1 MGKLEVFR
9 DGEFYLIQ
17 RDGFYHLY
25 GTWDGKRIRRSCQ
38 TKDLVEA
45 KLQLDNLKR
54 ECLSGWRAEYDDP
67 ATDWRTVARL
77 VHKRHRAS
85 ARDRN
90 MPFDLEPAQVYDLMQ
105 STGFRCAVSGIPF
118 SKYVAET
125 AWRDPWAP
133 SLDRI
138 ENRHGYIWENVRVV
152 CQIANIA
159 MNAWGYDT
167 MLRMARGVV
176 RSASSVSQEEE
187 VARGVHT
194 ERAETAQVIDF
205 KREDKT

>member
-1 MGKLEVFR
+1 MSKAEVFR
-9 DGEFYLIQ
+9 DGEFYLIL
-17 RDGFYHLY
+17 RGGFYHLFV
-25 GTWDGKRIRRSCQ
+25 TWDGKRIRRSCQ
-38 TKDLVEA
+38 TKNLVEA

-54 ECLSGWRAEYDDP
+54 ELLSGWRPEYDDP
-67 ATDWRTVARL
+67 STDWLTVAQM

-90 MPFDLEPAQVYDLMQ
+90 MPFDLTVAQVYDLMR

-118 SKYVAET
+118 SKYTADT

-138 ENRHGYIWENVRVV
+138 ENRHGYVLENVRVV

-159 MNAWGYDT
+159 MNAWGYDK
-167 MLRMARGVV
+167 MLRLAQGVV
-176 RSASSVSQEEE
+176 RSAAAVSHEADPARQQHAEE
-187 VARGVHT
+187 GHS
-194 ERAETAQVIDF
+194 AQVIDF
-205 KREDKT
+205 KREAE

>member
-1 MGKLEVFR
+1 MAKREIFR

-25 GTWDGKRIRRSCQ
+25 GTWDGKQIRRSCR
-38 TKDLVEA
+38 TKNLVEA
-45 KLQLDNLKR
+45 KLQLDTLKR
-54 ECLSGWRAEYDDP
+54 ECMSGWRSEYDDP
-67 ATDWRTVARL
+67 STDWRMVARM

-90 MPFDLEPAQVYDLMQ
+90 MPFDLEPAQVFEMMQ

-118 SKYVAET
+118 SKYTSET

-138 ENRHGYIWENVRVV
+138 ENRHGYSWENVRVV

-159 MNAWGYDT
+159 MNAWGYDK
-167 MLRMARGVV
+167 MLRLARGVV
-176 RSASSVSQEEE
+176 RSASSVADEGES
-187 VARGVHT
+187 ART
-194 ERAETAQVIDF
+194 QRAEAHHSAQVIDF
-205 KREDKT
+205 KREAE